1 MFAKYKENPLKNVYN
16 TFVDEFTTDKDKVKM
31 DHVLEAI
38 LLENGCEFSNKSC
51 MSEYYEIIKDDFYIV
66 FIYNAKANESNDYY
80 DYVQFFGMK
89 YLVIFADYF
98 DFVIDKKD
106 DDILGNSLY
115 YNAIKNIIDICVYVI
130 NNGPYPSF
138 LTRTAFYLTD
148 INNRS
153 ILAVHIL
160 NTIVPVDS
168 NDIDDID
175 DETIKLILSKNINL
189 QLNGIRN
196 IDL

>member
-160 NTIVPVDS
+160 NAIVPVDS
-168 NDIDDID
+168 NDIDDMD